1 MDKNKN
7 QNREDQKPSTTEPV
21 KQEESKQHSSAFN
34 EPNPDTQKSTLNTET
49 ADLEQERKDAMT
61 ERD

>member
-1 MDKNKN
+1 MDKDKKDLP
-7 QNREDQKPSTTEPV
+7 QNEPGTQE
-21 KQEESKQHSSAFN
+21 KQEESKPRTSAFN
-34 EPNPDTQKSTLNTET
+34 EPGPEIQKSTSNTEA